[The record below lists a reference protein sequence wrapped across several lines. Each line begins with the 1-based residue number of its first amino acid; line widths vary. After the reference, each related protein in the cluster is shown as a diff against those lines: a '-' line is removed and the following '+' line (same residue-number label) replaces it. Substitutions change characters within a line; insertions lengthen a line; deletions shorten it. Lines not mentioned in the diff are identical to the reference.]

1 MKLLVAMIIFG
12 LAVPVAVHAQ
22 NIPFPHDGL
31 DRQFR
36 IHIPDELS
44 ASPALVMVLHGYG
57 MSNSIMMNYYDWT
70 ELADERGFVA
80 VFPNGTLD
88 QFNNRFW
95 DVDYAIHEGIDI
107 DDDGFLRELALYWQE
122 KEDLDPNKMFVTGF
136 SNGGDMCYQLA
147 CRESETFTS
156 FAPVAGTMMDTLY
169 TSCNPAVPHSMW
181 TMNGLNDPVV
191 LYEGDMDNSD
201 GWGAYRSVSDII
213 EFWASFLDTKE
224 MQSTDLPDE
233 NPNDGST
240 VRLDLY
246 SSPQHDRELWYYLI
260 IGGGHEWPGQ
270 SGNMDI
276 DATLD
281 IWNFFDGLSD
291 EPCSPGDFNGDH
303 VVNMTDLLL
312 VISEWD
318 NTYTM
323 VDLLLV
329 IDHWDSICTFSGAC
343 CLPDETC
350 EYIGS
355 VDCESAGGQWNGD
368 QSSCTATICSIAG
381 NDECT
386 GAIPLT
392 NGVLDFSTVDA
403 TTSADVYDDSQCPG
417 AWLGSMCNDIW
428 FSYEATCSGTL
439 TLSTCNNATFDTE
452 LILYEGNCLNKVQV
466 ACNGDGANCSSYTS
480 LLEAPVTSGGNY
492 LVRLGGWDAASSGT
506 GTLLINCEE

>member
-1 MKLLVAMIIFG
+1 
-12 LAVPVAVHAQ
+12 
-22 NIPFPHDGL
+22 
-31 DRQFR
+31 
-36 IHIPDELS
+36 
-44 ASPALVMVLHGYG
+44 
-57 MSNSIMMNYYDWT
+57 
-70 ELADERGFVA
+70 
-80 VFPNGTLD
+80 
-88 QFNNRFW
+88 
-95 DVDYAIHEGIDI
+95 
-107 DDDGFLRELALYWQE
+107 
-122 KEDLDPNKMFVTGF
+122 
-136 SNGGDMCYQLA
+136 
-147 CRESETFTS
+147 
-156 FAPVAGTMMDTLY
+156 
-169 TSCNPAVPHSMW
+169 
-181 TMNGLNDPVV
+181 MNGLNDPVV

-381 NDECT
+381 
-386 GAIPLT
+386 
-392 NGVLDFSTVDA
+392 
-403 TTSADVYDDSQCPG
+403 
-417 AWLGSMCNDIW
+417 
-428 FSYEATCSGTL
+428 
-439 TLSTCNNATFDTE
+439 
-452 LILYEGNCLNKVQV
+452 K
-466 ACNGDGANCSSYTS
+466 
-480 LLEAPVTSGGNY
+480 
-492 LVRLGGWDAASSGT
+492 R
-506 GTLLINCEE
+506 